1 MIVFY
6 NPHVD
11 DFLAEPPHFR
21 LLNRRA
27 LKKYGY
33 LIEGILINNNG
44 KIQVLVDGA
53 ISAFIPDRY
62 FSLLPRHIRQWIAMC
77 EMRWWIS
84 INNLQGKVKII
95 RNASDADSDILL
107 AFSYKAATGLSGRQL
122 ARLDAFPIK
131 VFHLSHYF
139 ISTKKKSE
147 NLQRLSNVLLAGD
160 SDISAN
166 PYFRQHFSWY
176 RRPFVVLPF
185 AVAPRFQVRRSLHD
199 RQPLCVAMGTFHN
212 LHEEVPA
219 EKYIDYIGYFHSST
233 YHPIRKLIYDNAGA
247 LKKRIFSK
255 ISLYRGESGSGT
267 LRRLLGHFFVSQKS
281 YFSIDIV
288 DLYNRYRY
296 AIIGE
301 EAAGFPALGAFEA
314 MACGCVL
321 IAQPGF
327 YNGLGLM
334 PGEHFVAHNG
344 SLDSVVEAIEMLS
357 KDPIKASLIA
367 EAGTKYVEL
376 NLRPQEAYMRF
387 STVIKGLQ

>member
-21 LLNRRA
+21 LVNRRA

-33 LIEGILINNNG
+33 LIEGILNANK
-44 KIQVLVDGA
+44 KIKVLVDGT

-62 FSLLPRHIRQWIAMC
+62 FSLLPKHIRQWIAIH
-77 EMRWWIS
+77 EIHWWINL
-84 INNLQGKVKII
+84 NNLQGKVKII
-95 RNASDADSDILL
+95 RNASDADSDVLL

-122 ARLDAFPIK
+122 AHLNTFPVKI
-131 VFHLSHYF
+131 FHLSHYF
-139 ISTKKKSE
+139 ISTKEKSE

-160 SDISAN
+160 SDISVN
-166 PYFRQHFSWY
+166 PYFRQYFPWY
-176 RRPFVVLPF
+176 NRPFVVLPF
-185 AVAPRFQVRRSLHD
+185 AVAPRFQVRRSFHN

-219 EKYIDYIGYFHSST
+219 KKYLDYIGYFHSST
-233 YHPIRKLIYDNAGA
+233 YHPMRKLIYDNTKA
-247 LKKRIFSK
+247 LTKHIFSK
-255 ISLYRGESGSGT
+255 ISLYHGESGSGV
-267 LRRLLGHFFVSQKS
+267 LRRLLRHFLVSQKS

-301 EAAGFPALGAFEA
+301 EATGFPALGAFEA
-314 MACGCVL
+314 MACRCVL

-327 YNGLGLM
+327 YNGLGLV
-334 PGEHFVAHNG
+334 PDEHFVAHNG
-344 SLDSVVEAIEMLS
+344 SLNSVVEAIEMLG
-357 KDPIKASLIA
+357 KNPIKASLIA
-367 EAGTKYVEL
+367 EAGAKYVEL

-387 STVIKGLQ
+387 SNVIKGLQ